1 MLRVEGMASTYE
13 NKIAL
18 LIIRSG
24 KIWPVDITTVFP
36 LIQSIGHMPIEKAAN
51 KNLLRKETLFEAW
64 Q

>member
-24 KIWPVDITTVFP
+24 KIWPVDITAIFP

-51 KNLLRKETLFEAW
+51 
-64 Q
+64 